1 MNHMNE
7 TILCGGH
14 LAGARSIPGT
24 TTIASA
30 GTFGSAEKVQTI
42 YVEQKG
48 IDPNQPTVAY
58 RCIPGMHQIVE

>member
-1 MNHMNE
+1 MKRMDV

-14 LAGARSIPGT
+14 LAEARSIPGT

-30 GTFGSAEKVQTI
+30 GTFGSAEKLQTI

-48 IDPNQPTVAY
+48 IDPNQPTIAY
-58 RCIPGMHQIVE
+58 RRIPGMHQIVE